1 MVKQLNKT
9 KDGLLQLM
17 EKALKKDLVILTEE
31 MLEGHVDGTP
41 RNFYRTYYSFLEN
54 KFYFGQGDLLYLF
67 IKDLQKEFFLR
78 RDDFEL
84 LFLDIGLVVNGLPF
98 LRKGEAIKP
107 ESLIDDEVAVTE
119 IKAAIKAKIFG
130 LELSKVDLSHLKE
143 IGLLLESQYL
153 STLKNAEDGSL
164 CELDIKDRFKYFGTP
179 IKILSLI
186 TTIQQSNNF
195 SFFLKKKDPG
205 SIDLAG
211 KILAE
216 LIKEGGELTPLITKN
231 NQHSRFGSGKGSQ
244 LDTEFSKNLSE
255 IPEDY
260 LREFLSDIPM
270 QYFSPKR
277 IVIILNLLGEDYF
290 SDSSWETYSEYIL
303 RKRDL
308 SSLINS
314 FDLRWDDDFLDSFD
328 FFKLVLSKASNTT
341 FSVKDTELFFKYHL
355 GTLPLFFDDVVAA
368 ESEGLL
374 TLNIVET
381 PVNPDDLNTLKGQVT
396 FLCNKNNR
404 DNFQLICEHL
414 EVINIFQDYYSDGS
428 FLKELSELYSAYID
442 AKLKFDKI
450 F

>member
-9 KDGLLQLM
+9 KDRLLHLM

-84 LFLDIGLVVNGLPF
+84 LFLDIGLVVNGHPF
-98 LRKGEAIKP
+98 RREGKAIKP
-107 ESLIDDEVAVTE
+107 ESLIDDEVAISE

-130 LELSKVDLSHLKE
+130 LKLSEVDLSHLKE

-153 STLKNAEDGSL
+153 STLKNSVDGSL
-164 CELDIKDRFKYFGTP
+164 CELDIKDRFKYFGSP

-195 SFFLKKKDPG
+195 SFFLKEKDSD

-216 LIKEGGELTPLITKN
+216 LIQEGGELTPLIAKN
-231 NQHSRFGSGKGSQ
+231 NQYSLFKHKKESL
-244 LDTEFSKNLSE
+244 LDTEFSEYLSK

-260 LREFLSDIPM
+260 LKEFLSDIPM

-277 IVIILNLLGEDYF
+277 ILIILNLLGEDYF

-314 FDLRWDDDFLDSFD
+314 FDLRWDDDFLDSFE
-328 FFKLVLSKASNTT
+328 FFKLVLSKASDTT

-374 TLNIVET
+374 TLDIVET

-396 FLCNKNNR
+396 FLCNKG
-404 DNFQLICEHL
+404 DNFQLLCEHL
-414 EVINIFQDYYSDGS
+414 EVINIFKDYYSNDS